1 MSMDRDQAYL
11 LDILSSAQ
19 LIWSYIEGVELD
31 EFLDDVRLQDSVIR
45 RIEII
50 GEAAGRVSLQ
60 LREAQP
66 QIPWRDMRGMRNQLI
81 HRYDGVDLHV
91 VWNTAQDSI
100 PRLVDLIESATAGGG
115 LEPPAAVLR

>member
-100 PRLVDLIESATAGGG
+100 PRLVDLIES
-115 LEPPAAVLR
+115 LLPPEVG

>member
-1 MSMDRDQAYL
+1 MDRDQAYL
-11 LDILSSAQ
+11 FDILSSAR

-31 EFLDDVRLQDSVIR
+31 QFLADVQLQDSVIR

-50 GEAAGRVSLQ
+50 GEAAGRVSPQ
-60 LREAQP
+60 LREAHP
-66 QIPWRDMRGMRNQLI
+66 QVPWGDMRGMRNQLI

-100 PRLVDLIESATAGGG
+100 PRLMGLIES
-115 LEPPAAVLR
+115 LLPPEAR